1 MTEREFLDACE
12 RLLAAIEDG
21 LDRSGVDVQTE
32 RSDNILQIE
41 FEDDSMIV
49 VNGNAPLREI
59 WVAARAGG
67 LHFRLTD
74 GRWLDTRDGR
84 ELFESLSRLVTQQSG
99 ATVAL
104 VAPRATD

>member
-1 MTEREFLDACE
+1 MTEQEFLDACE
-12 RLLAAIEDG
+12 RLLAAIVDD

-41 FEDDSMIV
+41 FEDDSVIV

-59 WVAARAGG
+59 WVAAKSGG
-67 LHFRLTD
+67 FHFRRTD
-74 GRWLDTRDGR
+74 GRWLDTRDGS
-84 ELFESLSRLVTQQSG
+84 ELFERLSGLLTLQSG
-99 ATVAL
+99 TTVAL